1 MKKFLCLILA
11 LCLVLGLCGCQFITK
26 KIVETEAVSADG
38 AALYGHSIELAELL
52 EEMLKTPEY
61 FQLMTSSVS
70 VSEIIMPYMRSDL
83 SEPESAYMLVLPEE
97 ALPALMNTAEIDMS
111 GFSEPLREFMLHR
124 MQNSVPTILN
134 SQAGAEILAASS
146 ILTVSDSWPGET
158 LEMGCYVLLMYP
170 YSCPVMVSFYGKE
183 GLIEGTAT
191 MLLSEPIDGSSLDA
205 VNELFSYLDIE
216 GMYIKELDIDND

>member
-1 MKKFLCLILA
+1 MKKFLCLVLA

-26 KIVETEAVSADG
+26 RIIESDTTAAGDQ
-38 AALYGHSIELAELL
+38 ALYEHSMELSGLL
-52 EEMLKTPEY
+52 EEMLHTPEY
-61 FQLMTSSVS
+61 INLMTSSQGVS
-70 VSEIIMPYMRSDL
+70 DVIIPLMRSDL
-83 SEPESAYMLVLPEE
+83 SEPESAYLVVLPEE
-97 ALPALMNTAEIDMS
+97 ALPGLMSAAEVDMS
-111 GFSEPLREFMLHR
+111 GFSDSLRDFMLRR

-134 SQAGAEILAASS
+134 SQAGAETLAASS

-183 GLIEGTAT
+183 GIIEGTAT
-191 MLLSEPIDGSSLDA
+191 MLLSEPIDDSSLDA
-205 VNELFSYLDIE
+205 VNELFSYLEIE